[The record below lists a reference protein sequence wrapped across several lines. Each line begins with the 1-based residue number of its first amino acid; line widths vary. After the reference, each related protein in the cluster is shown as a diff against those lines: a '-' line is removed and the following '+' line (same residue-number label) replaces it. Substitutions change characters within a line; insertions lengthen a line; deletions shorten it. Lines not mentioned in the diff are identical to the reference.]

1 MLRPSRSK
9 LLAHPP
15 HSAPNS
21 ASAVRSGFTLV
32 ELLVVIAI
40 IGILMTLALVV
51 GGRVAKGG
59 ERSLTESTIRALDAT
74 LTAYIAEREAKF
86 PTYFVDDSNQVFPII
101 DGRLAGQN
109 TLGAPAQP
117 TIALYL
123 LLAEQVPGVQEALKG
138 IDKKFMTRKQVVD
151 SDPSRIV
158 KDRNG
163 QPIDGLFIND
173 AWGNPIRLVLPRY
186 HGGHGEFADANGNV
200 VNSRPVM
207 DVELGSLG
215 YIQQWRRSYR
225 PFGSAQIGRFVGD
238 GDEGMCVGG
247 RPYFYSAGPDGDPG
261 TRDDNV
267 YTVTP
272 QFPLETR
279 DLK

>member
-1 MLRPSRSK
+1 MLRLCRSK
-9 LLAHPP
+9 FPP
-15 HSAPNS
+15 HF
-21 ASAVRSGFTLV
+21 VHRQGFTLV

-101 DGRLAGQN
+101 DGRRAGQN

-173 AWGNPIRLVLPRY
+173 AWGNPIRFVLPSY
-186 HGGHGEFADANGNV
+186 HGGHGEFCGTNGTVENG
-200 VNSRPVM
+200 RPPIPVKIAKFNY
-207 DVELGSLG
+207 DE
-215 YIQQWRRSYR
+215 QWRRSYR
-225 PFGSAQIGRFVGD
+225 PFDNAQLGRYVGD
-238 GDEGMCVGG
+238 SDEGMCVGG